1 MSVQQQRTHRGSGPG
16 YGGVGTALRLAR
28 LAGGRTTIHLVD
40 GRAEHQLITRLHEVA
55 AGRLAPAAAAV
66 PLRVLLAG
74 TSVLLHRAWVEGI
87 DVQRGRVFTSD
98 GVLEYDRLV
107 LAPGSQTDYRG
118 VPGASQLT
126 FPLRTLEDALRVR
139 ERLAT
144 LLRGRPG
151 RAYSGKNGSELT
163 VLVVGGGYTGVELAA
178 ELADLPGRSARALRV
193 GLLEAGPRVLPQSA
207 AWLGNEAA
215 ASLERLGVQVF
226 LDTPC
231 LAVDRSGVQVAGGHI
246 RADLVVW
253 ATGVR
258 APDLLGD
265 AGLQV
270 NARRPCA
277 RRSHAGGR
285 RSPRSAGARGRRRS
299 DGLARCRAAALRA
312 DRRAAGR
319 SRG

>member
-1 MSVQQQRTHRGSGPG
+1 MNAQHRERIVVVGAG
-16 YGGVGTALRLAR
+16 YGGIGTALRLAR
-28 LAGGRTTIHLVD
+28 LAGRQTTIHLVD

-74 TSVLLHRAWVEGI
+74 TSVQLHRAWVEGI
-87 DVQRGRVFTSD
+87 DVQRGRVITSD

-126 FPLRTLEDALRVR
+126 LPLRTLEDALRVR
-139 ERLAT
+139 EKLAT
-144 LLRGRPG
+144 LLLGRP
-151 RAYSGKNGSELT
+151 ASSYSGKGGSELT

-193 GLLEAGPRVLPQSA
+193 GLLEAGPRLLPQSA
-207 AWLGNEAA
+207 AWLGNAAA

-226 LDTPC
+226 LDCSMSGRRSQRPPGRRRPHSRGPGG
-231 LAVDRSGVQVAGGHI
+231 VGDRCPSPGLAGG
-246 RADLVVW
+246 RR
-253 ATGVR
+253 TPGKR
-258 APDLLGD
+258 
-265 AGLQV
+265 
-270 NARRPCA
+270 RRPCA

-285 RSPRSAGARGRRRS
+285 RSPGGAGGRGRRRG
-299 DGLARCRAAALRA
+299 DGLARCRAAAVRA